1 MVIICNEDPGTE
13 MFRVRITYFNNNCPN
28 SGVKTRRGLKGET
41 QWQTFDLRCKMK
53 DEPAET

>member
-1 MVIICNEDPGTE
+1 

-28 SGVKTRRGLKGET
+28 SGEKTRRGLKGET